1 MGPLQG
7 IRLDLLVES
16 LALALLKAKRPGRER
31 EMQKS
36 SLHPDPTLQGA
47 LRLGMDVGAW
57 AEPVVLLLVWGKP
70 RTSPDF
76 SCPQSLFNSKYW
88 RRANI

>member
-1 MGPLQG
+1 M
-7 IRLDLLVES
+7 RLDLLVES

-47 LRLGMDVGAW
+47 LRLDVGAW
-57 AEPVVLLLVWGKP
+57 AEPVVLLLAWGKP
-70 RTSPDF
+70 RTSPDI